1 MRKET
6 AAGWLTAILTCA
18 LLTGCGSQAAGA
30 VRTAA
35 AIESQAGSTEE
46 IADHSEEKA
55 EKPRVVLQ
63 QEEMGKET
71 ERSES
76 EAGTEPEP
84 ETDTPDPYADLL
96 KDPEVMAA
104 NKIYAK
110 ETAEP
115 GKTRIVFAGDILFD
129 SHYAIMASLLKRGQ
143 GIEGGISAD
152 LLSIMRDADIFMVN
166 NEFPYTNRGTPTAG
180 KKFTFRADPKYAS
193 WLFDMGADLVS
204 LANNHAYDY
213 GEVSLTDTLDTL
225 ESIGMP
231 YVGAGRNLEEAV
243 RPVSFIANGKKFT
256 FISATQIERL
266 NPPDTKGATETSP
279 GVFRCLDITKLLE
292 VIGEARA
299 DSDYVIVYI
308 HWGTEGTDKLDHWQ
322 TEQAA
327 QIAAAGVDLIIGD
340 HPHVLQPIGYVGEVL
355 VVYSLGNYLFNS
367 KSLDTCLVE
376 AVFGTEGLESLQFIP
391 AKQENCRV
399 TKAEGAEKERILAY
413 MRKISPETAI
423 DDNGFIT
430 AR

>member
-6 AAGWLTAILTCA
+6 AAGWLTAILTCV

-30 VRTAA
+30 ARTAA

-327 QIAAAGVDLIIGD
+327 QIAAADVDLIIGD
-340 HPHVLQPIGYVGEVL
+340 HPHVLQPIGYVGEVP

-376 AVFGTEGLESLQFIP
+376 AVFGTEGLESLGSLSRQSGKLP
-391 AKQENCRV
+391 CHEGGRSG
-399 TKAEGAEKERILAY
+399 EGADSCIYEEDLPGNCDR
-413 MRKISPETAI
+413 
-423 DDNGFIT
+423 
-430 AR
+430 

>member
-6 AAGWLTAILTCA
+6 AAGWLTAILTCV

-30 VRTAA
+30 ARTAA

-46 IADHSEEKA
+46 IADHFEEKA

-180 KKFTFRADPKYAS
+180 KSLPSGRIRSMRPGCLTWAQILCRSRTTTRMITGGVPDGHARYAGVHRNAVCRS
-193 WLFDMGADLVS
+193 R
-204 LANNHAYDY
+204 
-213 GEVSLTDTLDTL
+213 
-225 ESIGMP
+225 
-231 YVGAGRNLEEAV
+231 RNLEEAV
-243 RPVSFIANGKKFT
+243 RLVSFIANGKKFT

-308 HWGTEGTDKLDHWQ
+308 HWGPKELTSWTTGRRNRLRRSRQQTWISSSGITRMCCSRSGMWGSSGRRTASEITSLTQRVSTPASSRRCLNGGTGVPAVYPGKAGKLPCHEG
-322 TEQAA
+322 
-327 QIAAAGVDLIIGD
+327 GRSG
-340 HPHVLQPIGYVGEVL
+340 
-355 VVYSLGNYLFNS
+355 
-367 KSLDTCLVE
+367 
-376 AVFGTEGLESLQFIP
+376 
-391 AKQENCRV
+391 
-399 TKAEGAEKERILAY
+399 EGADSCIYEEDLPGNCDR
-413 MRKISPETAI
+413 
-423 DDNGFIT
+423 
-430 AR
+430 

>member
-6 AAGWLTAILTCA
+6 AAGWLTAILTCV

-30 VRTAA
+30 ARTAA

-129 SHYAIMASLLKRGQ
+129 SHYAIMADRESKAGSPR
-143 GIEGGISAD
+143 
-152 LLSIMRDADIFMVN
+152 IFS
-166 NEFPYTNRGTPTAG
+166 PSCG
-180 KKFTFRADPKYAS
+180 
-193 WLFDMGADLVS
+193 
-204 LANNHAYDY
+204 
-213 GEVSLTDTLDTL
+213 
-225 ESIGMP
+225 
-231 YVGAGRNLEEAV
+231 
-243 RPVSFIANGKKFT
+243 
-256 FISATQIERL
+256 TQIFL
-266 NPPDTKGATETSP
+266 
-279 GVFRCLDITKLLE
+279 
-292 VIGEARA
+292 
-299 DSDYVIVYI
+299 
-308 HWGTEGTDKLDHWQ
+308 W
-322 TEQAA
+322 
-327 QIAAAGVDLIIGD
+327 
-340 HPHVLQPIGYVGEVL
+340 
-355 VVYSLGNYLFNS
+355 
-367 KSLDTCLVE
+367 
-376 AVFGTEGLESLQFIP
+376 
-391 AKQENCRV
+391 
-399 TKAEGAEKERILAY
+399 
-413 MRKISPETAI
+413 
-423 DDNGFIT
+423 
-430 AR
+430 

>member
-6 AAGWLTAILTCA
+6 AGWLTAILTCV

-30 VRTAA
+30 ARTAA

-152 LLSIMRDADIFMVN
+152 LLLHHAGRRYFYGKQRVPVHEPRDADG
-166 NEFPYTNRGTPTAG
+166 R
-180 KKFTFRADPKYAS
+180 KKVYLPGGS
-193 WLFDMGADLVS
+193 EVCV
-204 LANNHAYDY
+204 LA
-213 GEVSLTDTLDTL
+213 V
-225 ESIGMP
+225 
-231 YVGAGRNLEEAV
+231 
-243 RPVSFIANGKKFT
+243 
-256 FISATQIERL
+256 
-266 NPPDTKGATETSP
+266 
-279 GVFRCLDITKLLE
+279 
-292 VIGEARA
+292 
-299 DSDYVIVYI
+299 
-308 HWGTEGTDKLDHWQ
+308 
-322 TEQAA
+322 
-327 QIAAAGVDLIIGD
+327 
-340 HPHVLQPIGYVGEVL
+340 
-355 VVYSLGNYLFNS
+355 
-367 KSLDTCLVE
+367 
-376 AVFGTEGLESLQFIP
+376 
-391 AKQENCRV
+391 
-399 TKAEGAEKERILAY
+399 
-413 MRKISPETAI
+413 
-423 DDNGFIT
+423 
-430 AR
+430 

>member
-6 AAGWLTAILTCA
+6 AAGWLTAILTCV

-30 VRTAA
+30 ARTAA

-46 IADHSEEKA
+46 IADHFEEKA

-84 ETDTPDPYADLL
+84 GDGYAGSLRGSL

-152 LLSIMRDADIFMVN
+152 LLSIMPGRRYF
-166 NEFPYTNRGTPTAG
+166 YG
-180 KKFTFRADPKYAS
+180 K
-193 WLFDMGADLVS
+193 
-204 LANNHAYDY
+204 
-213 GEVSLTDTLDTL
+213 
-225 ESIGMP
+225 
-231 YVGAGRNLEEAV
+231 
-243 RPVSFIANGKKFT
+243 
-256 FISATQIERL
+256 Q
-266 NPPDTKGATETSP
+266 
-279 GVFRCLDITKLLE
+279 
-292 VIGEARA
+292 
-299 DSDYVIVYI
+299 
-308 HWGTEGTDKLDHWQ
+308 
-322 TEQAA
+322 
-327 QIAAAGVDLIIGD
+327 
-340 HPHVLQPIGYVGEVL
+340 
-355 VVYSLGNYLFNS
+355 
-367 KSLDTCLVE
+367 
-376 AVFGTEGLESLQFIP
+376 
-391 AKQENCRV
+391 RV
-399 TKAEGAEKERILAY
+399 
-413 MRKISPETAI
+413 P
-423 DDNGFIT
+423 
-430 AR
+430 